1 MVRRF
6 IFMFKMNKAII
17 ELGSKKNIYLSERQ
31 MIKQNHFCEN
41 KNDFASG
48 FLFDWHSLA
57 FLMGRVKR
65 TCLDSSHFMILPDT
79 FSEAYF

>member
-31 MIKQNHFCEN
+31 MILLRGSYLIGIRLRF
-41 KNDFASG
+41 
-48 FLFDWHSLA
+48 
-57 FLMGRVKR
+57 
-65 TCLDSSHFMILPDT
+65 
-79 FSEAYF
+79 

>member
-1 MVRRF
+1 
-6 IFMFKMNKAII
+6 
-17 ELGSKKNIYLSERQ
+17 

-57 FLMGRVKR
+57 FLMGRVKQ

>member
-17 ELGSKKNIYLSERQ
+17 ELGRKKNIYLSERQ

-57 FLMGRVKR
+57 FSMERVKQ
-65 TCLDSSHFMILPDT
+65 TCLD
-79 FSEAYF
+79 

>member
-17 ELGSKKNIYLSERQ
+17 ELGRKKNIYLSERQ

-57 FLMGRVKR
+57 FSRERVKQ
-65 TCLDSSHFMILPDT
+65 TCLD
-79 FSEAYF
+79 